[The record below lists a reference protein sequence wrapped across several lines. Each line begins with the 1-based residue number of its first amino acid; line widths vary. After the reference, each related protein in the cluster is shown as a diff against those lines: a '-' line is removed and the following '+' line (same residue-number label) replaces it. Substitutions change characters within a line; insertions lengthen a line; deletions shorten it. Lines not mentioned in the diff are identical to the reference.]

1 MLWRRRLRLPRRHSC
16 RRLAQFIATERL
28 IEIIPMI
35 PLLDHWTAIP
45 TRQDRPEW
53 LDLHRG
59 SLADVRQ
66 SLSDISRINRWL
78 GGRAAL
84 RRFLFPRM
92 RQAATKRRLRI
103 LDVGTGSAAVPL
115 EIVRWAR
122 RHEIRVEIVALDN
135 NPRHLSVAR
144 EEVSAY
150 EEIQLLAADVTAI
163 PFPPAS
169 FDFVLSML
177 FLHHFSRGEL
187 VELLP
192 ALKAICRGTL
202 LLNDLVRDRVPYL
215 FFRMSAPVFARS
227 RLTRHDG
234 EVSIFRAY
242 TPSEMRSIL
251 AGADLGSAR
260 VYTQGLHYRM
270 TVIHDN
276 SER

>member
-1 MLWRRRLRLPRRHSC
+1 
-16 RRLAQFIATERL
+16 
-28 IEIIPMI
+28 MI

-45 TRQDRPEW
+45 SRQDRPEW

-59 SLADVRQ
+59 SLDDVRE

-92 RQAATKRRLRI
+92 RQVGTKRPLRI

-115 EIVRWAR
+115 EIARWAR
-122 RHEIRVEIVALDN
+122 RHEIPVEIVALDN
-135 NPRHLSVAR
+135 NRRHLNIAR
-144 EEVSAY
+144 ERVSEY
-150 EEIQLLAADVTAI
+150 EEIQLLAADVTAL

-187 VELLP
+187 LKMLP

-202 LLNDLVRDRVPYL
+202 VLNDLVRNRVPYL
-215 FFRMSAPVFARS
+215 FFRMSASVFARNH
-227 RLTRHDG
+227 LTRHDG

-242 TPSEMRSIL
+242 TPPEMQSIL
-251 AGADLGSAR
+251 ADAGLGSAR
-260 VYTQGLHYRM
+260 VYTQGLYYRM

-276 SER
+276 GER